1 MMKFQGA
8 KHNKKVAKGS
18 GSVKGRAVR
27 VGRVNSVRHF
37 GNRKIGRCGQFIGAG
52 GPAVR
57 AVRTD
62 QLGAEDCSSV
72 RRLGPAG

>member
-8 KHNKKVAKGS
+8 TKKQKVAKGS

-27 VGRVNSVRHF
+27 VGRMDSVRH
-37 GNRKIGRCGQFIGAG
+37 RKIGRCGQFIGAG

-72 RRLGPAG
+72 RSLGPAG